1 MAVHPNRRLDTP
13 LVRCR
18 IDHTAAGQP
27 ALELRNLQGQLETH
41 STSDVMALLGEV
53 DAAARRGWY
62 AAGFVAYD
70 AAPAFD
76 PAFRVTAP
84 PLRPGVAAT
93 IPLAW
98 FGLFSDACPAA
109 PLPSAPVRPTIDQR
123 PDAESWGSDVDEGS
137 HAAAVS
143 RIREEIAAGNV
154 YLVNLTTRFH
164 RPWASDDEPFDLYCR
179 LVRSYASGYHAYLET
194 PDWAVA
200 CASPELFFE
209 WSSHDVVT
217 RPMKGTAPRG
227 RWSSEDS
234 SHGT

>member
-1 MAVHPNRRLDTP
+1 M
-13 LVRCR
+13 
-18 IDHTAAGQP
+18 
-27 ALELRNLQGQLETH
+27 
-41 STSDVMALLGEV
+41 
-53 DAAARRGWY
+53 
-62 AAGFVAYD
+62 
-70 AAPAFD
+70 
-76 PAFRVTAP
+76 
-84 PLRPGVAAT
+84 
-93 IPLAW
+93 
-98 FGLFSDACPAA
+98 
-109 PLPSAPVRPTIDQR
+109 
-123 PDAESWGSDVDEGS
+123 
-137 HAAAVS
+137 S

-209 WSSHDVVT
+209 WSSHDIVT

-234 SHGT
+234 SHGA